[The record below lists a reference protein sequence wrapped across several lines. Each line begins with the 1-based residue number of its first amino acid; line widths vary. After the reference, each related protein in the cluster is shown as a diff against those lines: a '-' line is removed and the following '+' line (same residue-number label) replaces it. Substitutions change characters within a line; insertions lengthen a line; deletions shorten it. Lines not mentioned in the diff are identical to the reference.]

1 MVPAYNEPR
10 LGLLLDRFDYRATP
24 LVVVVDDGSTDGS
37 TDVCAAHPV
46 TLLRHDRRRGVG
58 AAIRTGLRHLQ
69 ARGVAV
75 AVVMAGNNK
84 DDPADIP
91 KLLAALDAGADYVQ
105 ASRFAPGAGTR
116 NIPWLRHIITW
127 AVPVLWSLR
136 FRRRLTEVTSG
147 FRAYRLALLDDP
159 RIDIGQDWL
168 DRYEL
173 ELYLQYKVL
182 MLGYNYVEVPVPKI
196 YPADNLSYSKIRLR
210 SDWWSL
216 MRPFVLLTLG
226 IRK

>member
-1 MVPAYNEPR
+1 VVPAFNEPR
-10 LGLLLDRFDYRATP
+10 LRLLLERFDFAAAP

-37 TDVCAAHPV
+37 PDVCAAHPV
-46 TLLRHDRRRGVG
+46 TLLRHERRRGVG
-58 AAIRTGLRHLQ
+58 AAIRTGLRHLKD
-69 ARGVAV
+69 RGAEV

-91 KLLAALDAGADYVQ
+91 RLLVAIASGADYVQ

-116 NIPWLRHIITW
+116 NIPWLRHLITW
-127 AVPVLWSLR
+127 AVPWLWSLR

-159 RIDIGQDWL
+159 RIDVDQNWL

-173 ELYLQYKVL
+173 ELYLQYKAL
-182 MLGYNYVEVPVPKI
+182 ALGYNYVEVPVPKI

-226 IRK
+226 IRR